1 MVSEKKE
8 NNTQLTETKV
18 EEKTPKN
25 EKKDKNDKKEEDEDL
40 VRNKTKNLMTK
51 CIS

>member
-1 MVSEKKE
+1 MVSEKKQE
-8 NNTQLTETKV
+8 NNTQPTETKV

-40 VRNKTKNLMTK
+40 V
-51 CIS
+51 IE